1 MKPSTPLRKRILG
14 EYAITAPSMAW
25 LFFFFLLPTL
35 IIFAIAFRN
44 KGAYGG
50 IGDTWT
56 LTTLAELRN
65 PDYPAIIWR
74 TIWMSFVCTL
84 VTLAISIPVA
94 YYIARVSQWKRDIL
108 LLLTI
113 IPFWTNM
120 LIRIFAWRLVLHPQ
134 GMLRNLMLSLHL
146 IDQQTVFLGNPI
158 AVLVVMIYTELPFA
172 ILPIYAAAEKF
183 DFSLFEA
190 AMDLGAGRL
199 YAFFHVFLPGIRE
212 GLMSACLMIFIPLI
226 GSYVIPDLV
235 GGKDSQMIGNVI
247 VRLAL
252 EQRNLPAAAA
262 MSTVMFLIMSLPLL
276 YYMKH
281 TTAAHAKEV
290 AK

>member
-25 LFFFFLLPTL
+25 LFFFFVVPTL
-35 IIFAIAFRN
+35 IIFAIAFRS

-50 IGDTWT
+50 IGETWT
-56 LTTLAELRN
+56 LNTMAELRN

-74 TIWMSFVCTL
+74 TIWMSFACTL
-84 VTLAISIPVA
+84 ITLAIAIPVA

-113 IPFWTNM
+113 IPFWTNL
-120 LIRIFAWRLVLHPQ
+120 LIRIFAWKLVLHPQ
-134 GMLRNLMLSLHL
+134 GMLKSLLVSLHL
-146 IDQQTVFLGNPI
+146 IDPSAQLLYNP
-158 AVLVVMIYTELPFA
+158 ASVLVVMVYTELPFA

-199 YAFFHVFLPGIRE
+199 YAFFHVFLPGIKE
-212 GLMSACLMIFIPLI
+212 GLTSACLMILIPLI
-226 GSYVIPDLV
+226 GSYVIPDLI

-262 MSTVMFLIMSLPLL
+262 MSTVMFLIMSIPLL
-276 YYMKH
+276 YYLKY

-290 AK
+290 SK

>member
-1 MKPSTPLRKRILG
+1 MKPSTPLRKRIFG
-14 EYAITAPSMAW
+14 EYAITAPSMAG
-25 LFFFFLLPTL
+25 LFFFFVLPTL
-35 IIFAIAFRN
+35 IIFAIAFRS
-44 KGAYGG
+44 KGAFGG

-56 LTTLAELRN
+56 LNTMAELRN

-74 TIWMSFVCTL
+74 TIWMSVICTRA
-84 VTLAISIPVA
+84 TLAISVPVA
-94 YYIARVSQWKRDIL
+94 YHIARVSQWKRDIL

-113 IPFWTNM
+113 IPFWTNL
-120 LIRIFAWRLVLHPQ
+120 LIRIVAWKLVLHPQ
-134 GMLRNLMLSLHL
+134 GMLKSLLVSLHL
-146 IDQQTVFLGNPI
+146 IEPSAQLLYNPV
-158 AVLVVMIYTELPFA
+158 AVLVVMVYTELPFA

-199 YAFFHVFLPGIRE
+199 YAFFHVFLPGIKE
-212 GLMSACLMIFIPLI
+212 GLTSACLMILIPLI
-226 GSYVIPDLV
+226 GSYVIPDLI

-262 MSTVMFLIMSLPLL
+262 MSTVMFLIMSIPLL
-276 YYMKH
+276 YYLKY

-290 AK
+290 SK

>member
-1 MKPSTPLRKRILG
+1 MKPSTPLRQRMLG
-14 EYAITAPSMAW
+14 EFAITLPSMIW
-25 LFFFFLLPTL
+25 LCIYFVLPTL
-35 IIFAIAFRN
+35 IIFAIAFRS

-56 LTTLAELRN
+56 LNTLAELRN

-74 TIWMSFVCTL
+74 TIWMSVICTL
-84 VTLAISIPVA
+84 ATLAISVPVA
-94 YYIARVSQWKRDIL
+94 YHIARVSQWKRDIL

-113 IPFWTNM
+113 IPFWTNL

-134 GMLRNLMLSLHL
+134 GMLRNSLISLHL
-146 IDQQTVFLGNPI
+146 IDPSTVFLGNPI

-183 DFSLFEA
+183 DFTLFEA

-276 YYMKH
+276 YYLKY
-281 TTAAHAKEV
+281 TTAQHAKEV

>member
-1 MKPSTPLRKRILG
+1 MKSSTPLRRRILG
-14 EYAITAPSMAW
+14 EFAVSAPSLYW
-25 LFFFFLLPTL
+25 LFVFVLLPTL
-35 IIFAIAFRN
+35 IIFAIAFRS
-44 KGAYGG
+44 KGVYGG

-74 TIWMSFVCTL
+74 TIWMSVVCTL
-84 VTLAISIPVA
+84 ATLAISIPVA
-94 YYIARVSQWKRDIL
+94 YHIARVSQWKRDVL

-113 IPFWTNM
+113 IPFWTNL

-134 GMLRNLMLSLHL
+134 GMLRNILLSLHI
-146 IDQQTVFLGNPI
+146 IDQSTVFLGNPI

-183 DFSLFEA
+183 DFTLFEA

-276 YYMKH
+276 YYLKY
-281 TTAAHAKEV
+281 TTSQHAKEV
-290 AK
+290 SK

>member
-1 MKPSTPLRKRILG
+1 MSGFAWKPFLG
-14 EYAITAPSMAW
+14 RVA
-25 LFFFFLLPTL
+25 
-35 IIFAIAFRN
+35 AIA
-44 KGAYGG
+44 
-50 IGDTWT
+50 
-56 LTTLAELRN
+56 
-65 PDYPAIIWR
+65 
-74 TIWMSFVCTL
+74 V
-84 VTLAISIPVA
+84 PVA
-94 YYIARVSQWKRDIL
+94 YHIARVSQWKRDLL

-113 IPFWTNM
+113 IPFWTNL

-134 GMLRNLMLSLHL
+134 GMLRNLFLSLHL
-146 IDQQTVFLGNPI
+146 IEPTTVFLGNPV

-183 DFSLFEA
+183 DFTLFEA

-247 VRLAL
+247 VARTFTD
-252 EQRNLPAAAA
+252 RNLPAASALA
-262 MSTVMFLIMSLPLL
+262 SVLILALLIPMLYFLKGKKQGQNEP
-276 YYMKH
+276 KP
-281 TTAAHAKEV
+281 AKEV
-290 AK
+290 V

>member
-1 MKPSTPLRKRILG
+1 MKSSTPLRRRILG
-14 EYAITAPSMAW
+14 EFAVSAPSLYW
-25 LFFFFLLPTL
+25 LFVFFLLPTL
-35 IIFAIAFRN
+35 IIFAIAFRS
-44 KGAYGG
+44 KGVYGG

-74 TIWMSFVCTL
+74 TIWMSVVCTL
-84 VTLAISIPVA
+84 ATLAISIPVA
-94 YYIARVSQWKRDIL
+94 YHIARVSQWKRDVL

-113 IPFWTNM
+113 IPFWTNL

-134 GMLRNLMLSLHL
+134 GMLRNILLSLHI
-146 IDQQTVFLGNPI
+146 IDQSTVFLGNPI

-183 DFSLFEA
+183 DFTLFEA

-276 YYMKH
+276 YYLKY
-281 TTAAHAKEV
+281 TTSQHAKEV
-290 AK
+290 SK

>member
-1 MKPSTPLRKRILG
+1 MKPSTPLRKRIFG

-25 LFFFFLLPTL
+25 LFFFFVLPTL
-35 IIFAIAFRN
+35 IIFAIAFRS
-44 KGAYGG
+44 KGAFGG

-56 LTTLAELRN
+56 LNTMAELRN

-74 TIWMSFVCTL
+74 TIWMSFICTL
-84 VTLAISIPVA
+84 ATLAISIPVA

-113 IPFWTNM
+113 IPFWTNL
-120 LIRIFAWRLVLHPQ
+120 LIRIFAWKLVLHPQ
-134 GMLRNLMLSLHL
+134 GMLKSLLVSLHL
-146 IDQQTVFLGNPI
+146 IEPSAQLLYNPV
-158 AVLVVMIYTELPFA
+158 AVLVVMVYTELPFA

-199 YAFFHVFLPGIRE
+199 YAFFHVFLPGIKE
-212 GLMSACLMIFIPLI
+212 GLTSACLMILIPLI
-226 GSYVIPDLV
+226 GSYVIPDLI

-262 MSTVMFLIMSLPLL
+262 MSTVMFLIMSIPLL
-276 YYMKH
+276 YYLKY

-290 AK
+290 SK

>member
-1 MKPSTPLRKRILG
+1 MKPNLSLRRRLLG
-14 EYAITAPSMAW
+14 EYAISLPSLAW
-25 LFFFFLLPTL
+25 LLFFFLLPTL
-35 IIFAIAFRN
+35 IIFAIAFRS

-50 IGDTWT
+50 IGDSWT

-74 TIWMSFVCTL
+74 TVWMSVVCTL
-84 VTLAISIPVA
+84 ATLAIAVPVA
-94 YYIARVSQWKRDIL
+94 YHIARVSQWKRDLL

-113 IPFWTNM
+113 IPFWTNL

-134 GMLRNLMLSLHL
+134 GMLRNLFLSLHL
-146 IDQQTVFLGNPI
+146 IEPTTVFLGNPV

-183 DFSLFEA
+183 DFTLFEA

-276 YYMKH
+276 YYLKTTTDKH
-281 TTAAHAKEV
+281 AQEV